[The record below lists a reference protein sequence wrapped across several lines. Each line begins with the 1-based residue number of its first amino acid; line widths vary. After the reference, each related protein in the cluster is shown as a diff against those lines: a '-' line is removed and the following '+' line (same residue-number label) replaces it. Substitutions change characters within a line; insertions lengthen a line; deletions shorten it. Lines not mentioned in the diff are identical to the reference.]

1 MTIRELQNILA
12 AEKRNGISDF
22 ELVDVYDNEGAD
34 IVRIAVDH
42 ESKQVLLY
50 VES

>member
-12 AEKRNGISDF
+12 AENRNGLSDY
-22 ELVDVYDNEGAD
+22 EIVDVYDNEAAD
-34 IVRIAVDH
+34 IVRVAVDH